1 MLGTRPRVVPGFGT
15 FAAFEINAG
24 AFVKVFAGDLCQ
36 AIKGFHCEPFRM
48 FLQFA
53 VCVLPS
59 FSRGDGKLRDGR
71 SLLAV
76 IPSGSRPR

>member
-1 MLGTRPRVVPGFGT
+1 MLGTRLLVVPGFGT
-15 FAAFEINAG
+15 FAAFEING
-24 AFVKVFAGDLCQ
+24 GTFVKVFAGDLCH
-36 AIKGFHCEPFRM
+36 AIQGVHGEPFRM

-53 VCVLPS
+53 VFVFPL
-59 FSRGDGKLRDGR
+59 FSRGHGKLRDGR